1 VVIKK
6 TDCYSRSAEADRTIK
21 FLIFPDYVNHTA
33 VVQPATAG
41 CAGRFDQFPQVSPGA
56 MEGLIRGGG
65 SNIE

>member
-1 VVIKK
+1 M
-6 TDCYSRSAEADRTIK
+6 ADRTIK

-56 MEGLIRGGG
+56 MEGLIRGGR